1 MSLLPFELPA
11 GFLAHA
17 GRGERWAA
25 WIDSVPR
32 RLAHAIE
39 AWDLVADGPPLHG
52 HTAVVVPVL
61 SDGTPA
67 VLKAGWPFEEPRQE
81 WLALRRW
88 DGRGAVRMLAAD
100 PASNVLLLER
110 LQPTDLLTV
119 DALDACEVV
128 AGLYATLHVPAP
140 ARLDRL
146 SAKVARWTEDL
157 AELPRSAP
165 FPRRMVEQAV
175 HLGRAFAT
183 DPATDG
189 TLVHTD
195 LHDENVLAAERAAW
209 LAIDPQPLSGDPH
222 YEPAPM
228 LWNRWDEV
236 LAARD
241 PRFAV
246 RRRFHTLVDVAGL
259 DEQRARDWVV
269 VREAHQAMWAI
280 EDSVAGRGEPDRVTA
295 AVTIIKAVQD

>member
-1 MSLLPFELPA
+1 MSLLPFALPE

-17 GRGERWAA
+17 DRGERWAEWVA
-25 WIDSVPR
+25 SVPR
-32 RLAHAIE
+32 RLAHALE
-39 AWDLVADGPPLHG
+39 AWDLEVDGDPRHG
-52 HTAVVVPVL
+52 HTALVVPVL
-61 SDGTPA
+61 HDARPA

-81 WLALRRW
+81 WLALRHW
-88 DGRGAVRMLAAD
+88 GGRGAVRLLKAD
-100 PASNVLLLER
+100 PSANVLLLER
-110 LQPTDLLTV
+110 LGMTDLRSV
-119 DALDACEVV
+119 DVVEACEVV
-128 AGLYATLHVPAP
+128 AGLYGVLHVPAP
-140 ARLDRL
+140 VRLDRL
-146 SAKVARWTEDL
+146 SGLVARRTDDL
-157 AELPRSAP
+157 AALPRSAP
-165 FPRRMVEQAV
+165 FPRRLVEQAV

-183 DPATDG
+183 DPDTDG

-195 LHDENVLAAERAAW
+195 LHGENVLAGGRAPW
-209 LAIDPQPLSGDPH
+209 VSIDPQPLSGDPH

-280 EDSVAGRGEPDRVTA
+280 EDSDAARVTT

>member
-1 MSLLPFELPA
+1 MSLLPFALPE
-11 GFLAHA
+11 GFLAHS
-17 GRGERWAA
+17 GRDERWAV
-25 WIDSVPR
+25 WVDSVPR
-32 RLAHAIE
+32 RLADALD
-39 AWDLVADGPPLHG
+39 AWDLTVDGPPVHG

-61 SDGTPA
+61 SGGEPA

-81 WLALRRW
+81 WLALRHW
-88 DGRGAVRMLAAD
+88 DGRGAVRLLKAD
-100 PASNVLLLER
+100 PSSNVLLLER
-110 LQPTDLLTV
+110 LGSTDLRAV
-119 DALDACEVV
+119 GAIEACEVV
-128 AGLYATLHVPAP
+128 AGLYGELHVPAP

-146 SAKVARWTEDL
+146 SAVVARWTEDL
-157 AELPRSAP
+157 SALPRSAP
-165 FPRRMVEQAV
+165 FPRRLVEQAV

-183 DPATDG
+183 DADTDG

-195 LHDENVLAAERAAW
+195 LHDENVLAGGRASW
-209 LAIDPQPLSGDPH
+209 VAIDPQPLSGDPH

-269 VREAHQAMWAI
+269 VREAHNAMWAI
-280 EDSVAGRGEPDRVTA
+280 EDSDVGRVTT

>member
-1 MSLLPFELPA
+1 MSLLPFDLPA

-17 GRGERWAA
+17 GRGERWEA

-39 AWDLVADGPPLHG
+39 AWDLVLDGPPQHG

-61 SDGTPA
+61 ADGAPA

-81 WLALRRW
+81 WLALRHW
-88 DGRGAVRMLAAD
+88 DGRGAVRLLRAD
-100 PASNVLLLER
+100 PAANVLLLER
-110 LQPTDLLTV
+110 LGASDLRTV
-119 DALDACEVV
+119 EAIEACEVV
-128 AGLYATLHVPAP
+128 AGLYGALHVPAP
-140 ARLDRL
+140 PRLDRL
-146 SAKVARWTEDL
+146 SQLVAGWTDEL
-157 AELPRSAP
+157 AGLPRSAP

-195 LHDENVLAAERAAW
+195 LHDGNVLAGRRAPW
-209 LAIDPQPLSGDPH
+209 IAIDPQPLSGDPH

-269 VREAHQAMWAI
+269 VREAVNAMWAI
-280 EDSVAGRGEPDRVTA
+280 EESDAARVTT

>member
-1 MSLLPFELPA
+1 MSLLPFALPE

-17 GRGERWAA
+17 DRDARWAEWVA
-25 WIDSVPR
+25 AVPR
-32 RLAHAIE
+32 RLAHALE
-39 AWDLVADGPPLHG
+39 AWELTVDGPPVHG

-61 SDGTPA
+61 SDGQPA
-67 VLKAGWPFEEPRQE
+67 VLKAGWPYEEPRQE
-81 WLALRRW
+81 WLALRHW
-88 DGRGAVRMLAAD
+88 DGRGAVRLLAAD
-100 PASNVLLLER
+100 PSANVLLLER
-110 LQPTDLLTV
+110 LGATDLRAV
-119 DALDACEVV
+119 GAIEACEVV
-128 AGLYATLHVPAP
+128 AGLYGALHVPAP

-146 SAKVARWTEDL
+146 SELITRWTDDL
-157 AELPRSAP
+157 AALPRSAP
-165 FPRRMVEQAV
+165 FPRRLVEQAV
-175 HLGRAFAT
+175 HLGRAFAS

-195 LHDENVLAAERAAW
+195 LHDENVLAGGRAPW
-209 LAIDPQPLSGDPH
+209 IAIDPQPLSGDPH

-241 PRFAV
+241 PRFAI

-269 VREAHQAMWAI
+269 VREAHNAMWAI
-280 EDSVAGRGEPDRVTA
+280 EDADPERVTA

>member
-1 MSLLPFELPA
+1 MSLLSFDLPA

-39 AWDLVADGPPLHG
+39 AWDLVVDGPPQHG

-61 SDGTPA
+61 ADGAPA
-67 VLKAGWPFEEPRQE
+67 VLKAGWPFEEPRHE
-81 WLALRRW
+81 WLALRHW
-88 DGRGAVRMLAAD
+88 DARGAVRLLRAD
-100 PASNVLLLER
+100 PAANVLLLER
-110 LQPTDLLTV
+110 LGASDLRTV
-119 DALDACEVV
+119 EAIEACEVV
-128 AGLYATLHVPAP
+128 AGLYGALHVPAP

-146 SAKVARWTEDL
+146 SALVARWTDDL
-157 AELPRSAP
+157 AALPRSAP

-195 LHDENVLAAERAAW
+195 LHDENVLAGGRAPW
-209 LAIDPQPLSGDPH
+209 IAIDPQPLSGDPH

-236 LAARD
+236 LAVRD

-269 VREAHQAMWAI
+269 VREAVNAMWAI
-280 EDSVAGRGEPDRVTA
+280 EELDAARVTT

>member
-1 MSLLPFELPA
+1 MSLLPFALPE

-17 GRGERWAA
+17 GRDARWAEWVA
-25 WIDSVPR
+25 SVPR
-32 RLAHAIE
+32 RLADALE
-39 AWDLVADGPPLHG
+39 AWDLTVDGPPVHG

-61 SDGTPA
+61 SGGDPA

-81 WLALRRW
+81 WLALRHW
-88 DGRGAVRMLAAD
+88 DGRGAVRLLRAD
-100 PASNVLLLER
+100 PSANVLLLER
-110 LQPTDLLTV
+110 LGTADLRTLG
-119 DALDACEVV
+119 AIEACEVV
-128 AGLYATLHVPAP
+128 AGLYEVLHVPAP

-146 SAKVARWTEDL
+146 STLVARWTDDL
-157 AELPRSAP
+157 AALPRSAP
-165 FPRRMVEQAV
+165 FPRRLVEQAV
-175 HLGRAFAT
+175 HLGRAFAS

-195 LHDENVLAAERAAW
+195 LYDENVLAGGRVHW
-209 LAIDPQPLSGDPH
+209 TAIGPQPLSGDPH

-236 LAARD
+236 LAAHD

-269 VREAHQAMWAI
+269 VREAVQAMWAI
-280 EDSVAGRGEPDRVTA
+280 EDSAAGRGELERVTA
-295 AVTIIKAVQD
+295 AVTISKAVQD

>member
-1 MSLLPFELPA
+1 MAAVADVSFDLPA

-39 AWDLVADGPPLHG
+39 AWDLVVDGPPQHG

-61 SDGTPA
+61 ADGAPA
-67 VLKAGWPFEEPRQE
+67 VLKAGWPFEEPRHE
-81 WLALRRW
+81 WLALRHW
-88 DGRGAVRMLAAD
+88 DGRGAVRLLRAD
-100 PASNVLLLER
+100 PAANVLLLER
-110 LQPTDLLTV
+110 LGASDLRTV
-119 DALDACEVV
+119 EAIEACEVV
-128 AGLYATLHVPAP
+128 AGLYGALHVPAP

-146 SAKVARWTEDL
+146 SALVARWTDDL
-157 AELPRSAP
+157 AALPRSAP

-195 LHDENVLAAERAAW
+195 LHDENVLAGGRAPW
-209 LAIDPQPLSGDPH
+209 IAIDPQPLSGDPH

-236 LAARD
+236 LAVRD

-269 VREAHQAMWAI
+269 VREAVNAMWAI
-280 EDSVAGRGEPDRVTA
+280 EELDAARVTT

>member
-1 MSLLPFELPA
+1 MSLLPFDLPA

-32 RLAHAIE
+32 RLAHALE
-39 AWDLVADGPPLHG
+39 AWDLVVDGPPQHG
-52 HTAVVVPVL
+52 HTAVVVPV
-61 SDGTPA
+61 SADGEPA
-67 VLKAGWPFEEPRQE
+67 VLKAGWPFEERRQE
-81 WLALRRW
+81 WLALRHW
-88 DGRGAVRMLAAD
+88 DGRGAVRLLRAD
-100 PASNVLLLER
+100 PSANVLLLER
-110 LQPTDLLTV
+110 LGASDLRTV
-119 DALDACEVV
+119 EAIEACEVV
-128 AGLYATLHVPAP
+128 AGLYGALHVPAP

-146 SAKVARWTEDL
+146 SATVARWTDDL
-157 AELPRSAP
+157 AALPRSAP
-165 FPRRMVEQAV
+165 FPRRLVEQAV
-175 HLGRAFAT
+175 HLGRALAS

-195 LHDENVLAAERAAW
+195 LHDENVLAARRAPW
-209 LAIDPQPLSGDPH
+209 VAIDPQPLSGDPH

-241 PRFAV
+241 PRFAI

-269 VREAHQAMWAI
+269 VREAHNAMWAI
-280 EDSVAGRGEPDRVTA
+280 EESDAARVTT